1 MKKII
6 ITGHTGFIGQ
16 NLINELDKKKF
27 NITGISRTCLDNTNL
42 NQIKRNIQNIKNSDI
57 EKNSIIIHLAG
68 MTNVLD
74 CEKNPTECFR
84 INVECTQKILQI
96 AKEKKCKIIFPST
109 SHVYGYPRKIPIDE
123 NQIVSA
129 TSIYSASKIAGEILC
144 QGYSNTYKMDI
155 GVFRLF
161 SAYGPKNSDY
171 KVETRI
177 ISQLLTKK
185 KIKLGNLSPKRDF
198 IYILDVVNA
207 IKVIMRNLKKF
218 EIYNIGTGKS
228 HSIKELSIT
237 LKKISGKN
245 IPIQTIKNYSRKT
258 DIPNVV
264 CDNKKI
270 RKLGWEPKISFFKGL
285 EMTYESYKIKSK

>member
-1 MKKII
+1 LKKIV

-16 NLINELDKKKF
+16 NLINELNKKKI
-27 NITGISRTCLDNTNL
+27 NITGISRTRLDNTNL
-42 NQIKRNIQNIKNSDI
+42 NQIKRNIQDIKNSDI
-57 EKNSIIIHLAG
+57 EKKSIIIHLAG

-74 CEKNPTECFR
+74 CEKNPVECFK
-84 INVECTQKILQI
+84 INVEGTQKILQI
-96 AKEKKCKIIFPST
+96 AKEKKCKVIFPST
-109 SHVYGYPRKIPIDE
+109 SHVYGHPKKIPIDE

-171 KVETRI
+171 KVESRI
-177 ISQLLTKK
+177 ISQLLSKK

-228 HSIKELSIT
+228 NSIKELSST

-245 IPIQTIKNYSRKT
+245 LPIETIKNYSRKT
-258 DIPNVV
+258 DIPNVI
-264 CDNKKI
+264 CNNKKI

-285 EMTYESYKIKSK
+285 EMTYESYKIK

>member
-1 MKKII
+1 MKKIV

-16 NLINELDKKKF
+16 NLINELDIKKF
-27 NITGISRTCLDNTNL
+27 NITGISRTRLDNTNL
-42 NQIKRNIQNIKNSDI
+42 NQIKRNIQDIKNSDI
-57 EKNSIIIHLAG
+57 EKKSIIIHLAG

-74 CEKNPTECFR
+74 CEKNPVECFK
-84 INVECTQKILQI
+84 INVEGTQKILQI
-96 AKEKKCKIIFPST
+96 AKEKKCKVIFPST
-109 SHVYGYPRKIPIDE
+109 SHVYGHPKKIPIDE

-155 GVFRLF
+155 AVFRLF
-161 SAYGPKNSDY
+161 SAYGPRNSDY
-171 KVETRI
+171 KVESRI

-264 CDNKKI
+264 CNNKKI
-270 RKLGWEPKISFFKGL
+270 RKLGWKPKISFYKGL
-285 EMTYESYKIKSK
+285 EMTYESYKIKL

>member
-1 MKKII
+1 MKKIV

-16 NLINELDKKKF
+16 NLINELNKKKF
-27 NITGISRTCLDNTNL
+27 NITGISRTRLDNTNL
-42 NQIKRNIQNIKNSDI
+42 NQIKRNIQDIKNSDI
-57 EKNSIIIHLAG
+57 EKKSIIIHLAG

-74 CEKNPTECFR
+74 CEKNPVECFK
-84 INVECTQKILQI
+84 INVEGTQKILQI
-96 AKEKKCKIIFPST
+96 AKEKKCKVIFPST
-109 SHVYGYPRKIPIDE
+109 SHVYGHPKKIPIDE

-171 KVETRI
+171 KVESRI
-177 ISQLLTKK
+177 ISQLLSKK

-228 HSIKELSIT
+228 NSIKELSST

-245 IPIQTIKNYSRKT
+245 LPIETIKNYSRKT
-258 DIPNVV
+258 DIPNVI
-264 CDNKKI
+264 CNNKKI

-285 EMTYESYKIKSK
+285 EMTYESYKIK